1 MESTMSHEV
10 ESMVF
15 SGTTP
20 WHGIGHALNGTET
33 TEQAMV
39 LAGCDSPVDLI
50 PLFAH
55 IGTKQIPTRQYATV
69 RRSDESLLGY
79 VGAGYRVIQN
89 PTAFKWFDPLIE
101 SGLVTLETAG
111 SLRNGKRVWI
121 LAKIKADPVEI
132 VPGDPVNRYLLLS
145 NSHDGTFAERIGYVG
160 IRVVCANTQR
170 MAFEDPASKLIRIR
184 HTKNAEQAMQIVRET
199 MKIADREFLAT
210 AEQYK
215 QMTRCSVDTRTL
227 KAYVRRVFVPK
238 MVTKGATDA
247 ELAEAST
254 CARVIPEIIKLF
266 ESGRGSSLPGVKGT
280 MWGAYNA
287 ATEYLN
293 HARGKSADARL
304 DSLWFGEAGRI
315 SDRAMTVA
323 LTMAAVG

>member
-1 MESTMSHEV
+1 MSHEV

-15 SGTTP
+15 AGTTP

-55 IGTKQIPTRQYATV
+55 IGTKQIPTRQFATV
-69 RRSDESLLGY
+69 RRSDESILGY

-101 SGLVTLETAG
+101 AGLVTLETAG

-132 VPGDPVNRYLLLS
+132 VPGDPLLRYILLS
-145 NSHDGTFAERIGYVG
+145 NSHDGTYAERIGYVS
-160 IRVVCANTQR
+160 IRVVCANTQQ
-170 MAFEDPASKLIRIR
+170 MAFSNPASRLIRVR
-184 HTKNAEQAMQIVRET
+184 HTKNAEQAMNVIRET
-199 MKIADREFLAT
+199 MKIADREFVAT

-215 QMTRCSVDTRTL
+215 QLACFQVGSRSL

-238 MVTKGATDA
+238 MVGDKTTDA
-247 ELAEAST
+247 ELAESAT
-254 CARVIPEIIKLF
+254 CARVMPEIIKLF
-266 ESGRGSSLPGVKGT
+266 ESGRGAELIGVKGT
-280 MWGAYNA
+280 LWGAYSA
-287 ATEYLN
+287 VSEYLN
-293 HARGKSADARL
+293 HVRGRSTDARL

-315 SDRAMTVA
+315 ADRAIKVA
-323 LTMAAVG
+323 FKMAAVG